1 MPPFL
6 QRALHNDPPRRLTY
20 RSPKASDQ
28 EFNDTEFSMHGI
40 FGSIYK
46 ILFRNNC
53 DADCSLRRLSKGS
66 LVFNALFEKT
76 KSSKSR
82 VRKIAPFGRDSA
94 VDCAE

>member
-1 MPPFL
+1 MIPSFRCTAFSEAFIKFCSATTVML
-6 QRALHNDPPRRLTY
+6 IA
-20 RSPKASDQ
+20 ASGA
-28 EFNDTEFSMHGI
+28 SA
-40 FGSIYK
+40 
-46 ILFRNNC
+46 RV
-53 DADCSLRRLSKGS
+53 